1 MRVSARAHTHTH
13 THTLYICTHAHTACT
28 RIARMFPYLRD
39 GLLSLQHTRPGE
51 AKGLSLVHERRVDIS
66 EVPSG
71 SPARWVW
78 ASTSWAFF
86 APTA

>member
-1 MRVSARAHTHTH
+1 MHVSAR

-28 RIARMFPYLRD
+28 CTARMFPYLRD

-51 AKGLSLVHERRVDIS
+51 AKGLSLVRERRVDIS
-66 EVPSG
+66 GVASG
-71 SPARWVW
+71 SPAQWVW